1 MTFFSYIMGDIN
13 TLLEAVRQELWR
25 GLGRL
30 EATAA
35 AERERD
41 EALYREVAVVRQEA
55 AQAVSGMAVVAAVGG
70 ERAAAD
76 VNRQLE
82 GHIWAAAS
90 LALHYF
96 GTARSMAALG
106 LAAFAFGGQGS
117 LVGRALALLLGLILD
132 AGVVCLVGLPR
143 LGVRGRRWLGC
154 LASCWDGGQRRR
166 RGDVEAGDGDEEEEE
181 AGPAGGGLAGWALSW
196 LWGPSPPPGG
206 R

>member
-1 MTFFSYIMGDIN
+1 VTFFSYIMGDIN
-13 TLLEAVRQELWR
+13 TLQEAVRQELWR

-30 EATAA
+30 EAAAA

-76 VNRQLE
+76 VHRELE

-117 LVGRALALLLGLILD
+117 IVGRALALLLGLLLD
-132 AGVVCLVGLPR
+132 AGVVMLVGLPR

-166 RGDVEAGDGDEEEEE
+166 RGDVEAGGGDKEEED
-181 AGPAGGGLAGWALSW
+181 GPAGGLASWALSW